1 MDDFNNRDSSVV
13 AELNRTKYSNE
24 NCSACFLLHGSRNS
38 TSSIDVESESYTS
51 TKTLKHLL
59 EAYTE
64 SSYPCAIVG
73 PIDNDVGL
81 KLSILASEI
90 DVPIISPVI
99 TSPSFNSRRYLL
111 TTKTIVNSHAII
123 ELQN

>member
-1 MDDFNNRDSSVV
+1 MRASSVV
-13 AELNRTKYSNE
+13 AELNRTEYSNE
-24 NCSACFLLHGSRNS
+24 NCSACFPLHGSRNS
-38 TSSIDVESESYTS
+38 TSSIVVDSESYTS

-64 SSYPCAIVG
+64 SSHPCAIVG
-73 PIDNDVGL
+73 PIHNDVGL

-90 DVPIISPVI
+90 DVLIISPAI
-99 TSPSFNSRRYLL
+99 TSPSFNSRRYPL
-111 TTKTIVNSHAII
+111 TTKTIVNSHAIT